1 MTITEARSEAPAAGS
16 AAGTAAGDKLQPAES
31 GDFLLD
37 SSDHKRVGLVFLVF
51 SLLFL
56 LGGAVVGSTMHA
68 ELASPGVQV
77 VGGQYIR
84 LFSAHAQIEAVLF
97 LAPFWLGL
105 ATYLVPL
112 QIGASRLAFPRV
124 QALAA
129 WLFVIGGLLHVVS
142 YLLGPPP
149 GLGLAGA
156 SPLQAPP
163 GGVGHATDLWVTS
176 LMMVALAM
184 LLASGN
190 IVVTCL
196 SLRADGMTL
205 MRMPMFSWS
214 MFATAAVGVLST
226 GAYLAGLLLL
236 YMDLHFGQ
244 ASLFGAPGARLAW
257 DHLLW
262 LYGRPDILLLTLPA
276 LGVASEVVV
285 TAARRPLLDHRAGV
299 VCIVGYAA
307 LTVTSYAVG
316 THATASLLL
325 PTPTWATALVV
336 VPVGALTLLWLGTLA
351 QGHPRSHPA
360 LPFVAAAVV
369 CWLVGAANAVIAA
382 FAHVHGAAFGTG
394 HLHVVA
400 FGPPT
405 LLAFGALVHW
415 GPKLFGRPLTTAA
428 AGLVAVLSLVGILV
442 SGLGGYI
449 AGYQGQANHYKNAV
463 TSGTE
468 SADRFA
474 FVGGILLGLGAV
486 LLLLDVVRAAA
497 AGRGPVA
504 DGPADPYGGLT
515 LEWAT
520 TSPPPPHNFDEIPE
534 VRSEAPLADFRD
546 AVAPDDPVASTL
558 THAGL
563 PAGDA

>member
-1 MTITEARSEAPAAGS
+1 MTITEARSEAPVAGAAAG
-16 AAGTAAGDKLQPAES
+16 APPDETRQPVAGR
-31 GDFLLD
+31 DFLLD
-37 SSDHKRVGLVFLVF
+37 SSDHKRVGLVFLAF

-56 LGGAVVGSTMHA
+56 LGGAVVGSVIQG
-68 ELASPGVQV
+68 ELVSPGVQV

-105 ATYLVPL
+105 ATYVVPL

-129 WLFVIGGLLHVVS
+129 WMFVVGGLMHLAS

-149 GLGLAGA
+149 GLGLAGPT
-156 SPLQAPP
+156 PLQAPP
-163 GGVGHATDLWVTS
+163 GGVNHATDLWVAS
-176 LMMVALAM
+176 LMVVALAT
-184 LLASGN
+184 LLAAGN

-196 SLRADGMTL
+196 SLRAEGMTL

-214 MFATAAVGVLST
+214 VFATFAVTVLST

-244 ASLFGAPGARLAW
+244 SSLFGAPGARLAW

-299 VCIVGYAA
+299 ACMVGYAA
-307 LTVTSYAVG
+307 LSLASYAVG
-316 THATASLLL
+316 THSTRSLLL
-325 PTPTWATALVV
+325 PTPTLATALVV
-336 VPVGALTLLWLGTLA
+336 VPVGALTLLWLGTLFK
-351 QGHPRSHPA
+351 GHPQFHPA
-360 LPFVAAAVV
+360 LPFVGGAVV
-369 CWLVGAANAVIAA
+369 CWVVGAANALIAA
-382 FAHVHGAAFGTG
+382 FAHVHGGAFATG
-394 HLHVVA
+394 NLHVVG
-400 FGPPT
+400 FGAPT

-415 GPKLFGRPLTTAA
+415 GPKLFGRPLTAAA
-428 AGLVAVLSLVGILV
+428 AGLAAVLGLLGFLVA
-442 SGLGGYI
+442 GLGAYI
-449 AGYQGQANHYKNAV
+449 AGYQGQANHFKDAV
-463 TSGTE
+463 TASTE
-468 SADRFA
+468 AADRFA
-474 FVGGILLGLGAV
+474 LVGGIVLGAATA
-486 LLLLDVVRAAA
+486 LLLLDVIRAAA
-497 AGRGPVA
+497 AGSGPRA

-546 AVAPDDPVASTL
+546 AVATAEP
-558 THAGL
+558 
-563 PAGDA
+563 PAPGTRAAITGGEA